1 MLSLNSTYQ
10 VTSVTFGDNSDQI
23 ISGGIDNAVKV
34 WDLRKTN
41 SDGSKN
47 PIGPNHKPVHE
58 LVGHTDTIT
67 GLSISPDG
75 KKYLLKSVD
84 DIYLFSILRVAKL
97 INIDLSYVIGSY
109 VLSNAMDNTLRVWD
123 VRPYVTTDRCVKII
137 TGHKHNFE
145 KVRFCAWL

>member
-58 LVGHTDTIT
+58 LTGHTDTIT
-67 GLSISPDG
+67 GLSTSPDG
-75 KKYLLKSVD
+75 KKYFGTVLLGDPIFLYFLYS
-84 DIYLFSILRVAKL
+84 LLPS
-97 INIDLSYVIGSY
+97 
-109 VLSNAMDNTLRVWD
+109 
-123 VRPYVTTDRCVKII
+123 
-137 TGHKHNFE
+137 
-145 KVRFCAWL
+145 

>member
-75 KKYLLKSVD
+75 KTYWLNSIDVIKLLCSFYIAYCK
-84 DIYLFSILRVAKL
+84 A
-97 INIDLSYVIGSY
+97 N
-109 VLSNAMDNTLRVWD
+109 
-123 VRPYVTTDRCVKII
+123 
-137 TGHKHNFE
+137 
-145 KVRFCAWL
+145 

>member
-84 DIYLFSILRVAKL
+84 DI
-97 INIDLSYVIGSY
+97 NLSVFYIACCKAY
-109 VLSNAMDNTLRVWD
+109 
-123 VRPYVTTDRCVKII
+123 
-137 TGHKHNFE
+137 
-145 KVRFCAWL
+145 